1 MGQKELE
8 TIFENLFNPI
18 SNKDYGKYW
27 FVSNKKRK
35 PLKNAEEL
43 LEYVKQ
49 ESKEGCFINRYSN
62 LQEDLILEN
71 NIYLDF
77 DLTNKSY
84 LKQEKGLTTNVL
96 KELAS
101 KDVDSTVENP
111 VEKNNNQIIQ
121 QIQQKY
127 NNEYSEDNNFI
138 NGLNSFIDNLTTAE
152 IGVLTRYVK
161 AKESEEVKRLK
172 SANEVKQYY
181 IHKFTKGYL
190 EEPFKEAT
198 KTAKYFDSIGVKT
211 VLNWSGSKGLHL
223 RIPISK
229 INLEYGSLKDN
240 PENIK
245 LFLIA
250 LAELIETKIL
260 DKSRKNSSLDYN
272 VFCKGMQRVPTSKH
286 NKTLLYANFIE
297 PSFDYLEAVDYLE
310 TEEPVYI
317 PELIDVEENTEKLM
331 SSKIVAEAIEKAE
344 TETNNTT
351 NNSLN
356 IIEGNINYNF
366 TSTNKKLKEI
376 IAKVYLPS
384 CRNEVGFRIVH
395 LLKRSNFSKQEIE
408 DIFKEL
414 HQNSKDYKET
424 IQGSIDHAF
433 KTEKLVGLNNLVK
446 WIYENASSEV
456 KEEVVKYFLKEFSY
470 SEEVEE
476 TTIKEPLHIDETD
489 YKLIFRKTKKEE
501 LLIIKNFIAE
511 GYTLEIKPSKE
522 INFKKEGIIIA
533 KLKLKN
539 KDDAEEYV
547 EPSSQKKA
555 KLFEKTIKEKVN
567 FSFNME
573 ELFYKINNI
582 LISVLKEYEEEKL
595 LNETY
600 EQLNKTGETSVI
612 DFGRTKDYEYY
623 KQNNLTKKIYFVKE
637 GKKNS
642 QLTTIAK
649 ATIKNIEMVLDP
661 LKLFEPVYNV
671 KYYNG
676 VTEKTYT
683 LKNLTKEQVIEEFR
697 KSSCF
702 YKDVDIDTVLSSFI
716 LDAKE
721 YNKVSVKEE
730 VFLEGFFLVNGKVI
744 GNTNLPTKTPTKE
757 QLAEAINLLN
767 EIMKSRSKEGKRNDS
782 AVYRFMLWNPFSYCL
797 KELGFNKANYSLILQ
812 GTSGANKTGAT
823 TIGYLFY
830 RRKEQE
836 TSGSTVSVFGSK
848 LGENTFA
855 SVFDESEHLFILDEA
870 ETVMKKAIY
879 EKTVRSTKDRND
891 NKKIDVFHA
900 LNLPMFLLNEPQ
912 KPYKDYITNRYKV
925 IRYTNESF
933 ISSTAKKEFNKKY
946 VPEAEDTILNKLAI
960 IGKAFSERIIK
971 LIEAKDK
978 RLFNIEETTIEILK
992 EISAEAEV
1000 EFLPEMYETTIA
1012 SDRYNYDVQAE
1023 IKNLLNREFKNK
1035 VRRNKY
1041 NSSDFVESARNN
1053 DFDFLIYDNK
1063 KMIFFIVARKLTD
1076 YINMKLKEN
1085 LEIETILEVLGLKEE
1100 LIAEASEDNKEFK
1113 DYIKKSNK
1121 INGETKRGF
1130 KISIDN
1136 VIKKLF
1142 NFNLDFEE
1150 IAEDKSLN
1158 Y

>member
-1 MGQKELE
+1 M
-8 TIFENLFNPI
+8 
-18 SNKDYGKYW
+18 
-27 FVSNKKRK
+27 
-35 PLKNAEEL
+35 
-43 LEYVKQ
+43 
-49 ESKEGCFINRYSN
+49 
-62 LQEDLILEN
+62 
-71 NIYLDF
+71 
-77 DLTNKSY
+77 
-84 LKQEKGLTTNVL
+84 
-96 KELAS
+96 
-101 KDVDSTVENP
+101 
-111 VEKNNNQIIQ
+111 
-121 QIQQKY
+121 
-127 NNEYSEDNNFI
+127 
-138 NGLNSFIDNLTTAE
+138 
-152 IGVLTRYVK
+152 
-161 AKESEEVKRLK
+161 
-172 SANEVKQYY
+172 
-181 IHKFTKGYL
+181 
-190 EEPFKEAT
+190 
-198 KTAKYFDSIGVKT
+198 
-211 VLNWSGSKGLHL
+211 
-223 RIPISK
+223 
-229 INLEYGSLKDN
+229 
-240 PENIK
+240 
-245 LFLIA
+245 FLIA

-286 NKTLLYANFIE
+286 NKTLLYANFIK
-297 PSFDYLEAVDYLE
+297 PSFDYLKAVDYLE

-317 PELIDVEENTEKLM
+317 PEPIDVEENTEKLM
-331 SSKIVAEAIEKAE
+331 SSKIVAEAIKKAE

-351 NNSLN
+351 NNSSN

-366 TSTNKKLKEI
+366 TSTNKKLKEM

-424 IQGSIDHAF
+424 IQGSINHAF
-433 KTEKLVGLNNLVK
+433 KTEKLVGLNNLIN

-501 LLIIKNFIAE
+501 LFIIKDFIAE
-511 GYTLEIKPSKE
+511 GYTLEIKPSEE

-582 LISVLKEYEEEKL
+582 LISVLKEHEEEKQ
-595 LNETY
+595 LNEIY
-600 EQLNKTGETSVI
+600 EQLNKSEETTVI

-661 LKLFEPVYNV
+661 LELFEPVYNV
-671 KYYNG
+671 EFYNG

-744 GNTNLPTKTPTKE
+744 GNTNLPTKE
-757 QLAEAINLLN
+757 QLAEAIKLLN

>member
-1 MGQKELE
+1 MGQKKLE
-8 TIFENLFNPI
+8 TIFENLFDPI

-27 FVSNKKRK
+27 FVSNNKRE

-49 ESKEGCFINRYSN
+49 KSKEGCFINRYSN

-84 LKQEKGLTTNVL
+84 LKQEKGLTTDVL
-96 KELAS
+96 EELAS
-101 KDVDSTVENP
+101 KDVDSVVENP

-127 NNEYSEDNNFI
+127 NNDYSEDNNFI
-138 NGLNSFIDNLTTAE
+138 NGFNSFIDNLTTAE

-172 SANEVKQYY
+172 SANEVQQYY
-181 IHKFTKGYL
+181 IHKFTEGYL

-198 KTAKYFDSIGVKT
+198 KTAKYFDNIGVKT

-260 DKSRKNSSLDYN
+260 DKPRKNSSLDYN

-286 NKTLLYANFIE
+286 NKTLLYANFIK
-297 PSFDYLEAVDYLE
+297 PSFNYLEAVDYLE
-310 TEEPVYI
+310 TKEPVYI
-317 PELIDVEENTEKLM
+317 PEPIDVEENTEKLM
-331 SSKIVAEAIEKAE
+331 SSNIIAEAIKKAE
-344 TETNNTT
+344 TETNST
-351 NNSLN
+351 NNSSD

-366 TSTNKKLKEI
+366 TSTNKKLKEM

-424 IQGSIDHAF
+424 IQGSINHAF
-433 KTEKLVGLNNLVK
+433 KTEKLVGLNNLVN
-446 WIYENASSEV
+446 WINENASSEV

-476 TTIKEPLHIDETD
+476 TTINEPLHIDETD

-501 LLIIKNFIAE
+501 LFIIKDFIAE

-522 INFKKEGIIIA
+522 INFKKEGRIIA

-582 LISVLKEYEEEKL
+582 LISVLKEYEEEKQ

-600 EQLNKTGETSVI
+600 EQLNKTEETSII
-612 DFGRTKDYEYY
+612 DFGMTKDNEYY
-623 KQNNLTKKIYFVKE
+623 KQNNLTKKIYHVKA
-637 GKKNS
+637 GKKDS
-642 QLTTIAK
+642 QFTTIAK
-649 ATIKNIEMVLDP
+649 AIIKNIEMVLDP

-702 YKDVDIDTVLSSFI
+702 YKDIDIDNVLSAFI
-716 LDAKE
+716 IDGKE
-721 YNKVSVKEE
+721 FNKVSVKEE
-730 VFLEGFFLVNGKVI
+730 VYLEGFYLINGKVI

-767 EIMKSRSKEGKRNDS
+767 NVMKDRSKEGKRNDS
-782 AVYRFMLWNPFSYCL
+782 AVYRFMLWSPFSYCL

-812 GTSGANKTGAT
+812 GQSGANKTGAS

-830 RRKEQE
+830 GRNEKE
-836 TSGSTVSVFGSK
+836 TSGSTVSVLGSK
-848 LGENTFA
+848 LGENTFT
-855 SVFDESEHLFILDEA
+855 SIFDESEHLFILDEA

-879 EKTVRSTKDRND
+879 EQSVRSTKDRTD
-891 NKKIDVFHA
+891 NTKIDVFHA

-912 KPYKDYITNRYKV
+912 KPYKEYITNRYKV
-925 IRYTNESF
+925 IRYTNESV
-933 ISSTAKKEFNKKY
+933 ISKTQSKEFNKKY
-946 VPEAEDTILNKLAI
+946 VPEAEDTILNKLTI

-1000 EFLPEMYETTIA
+1000 EFLPEMYSTTIT

-1023 IKNLLNREFKNK
+1023 IKNLLNKEFKMKNK
-1035 VRRNKY
+1035 RNKY
-1041 NSSDFVESARNN
+1041 YSSDFVESARNN
-1053 DFDFLIYDNK
+1053 DFDFLIYDNERH
-1063 KMIFFIVARKLTD
+1063 IFFIVTRKLTD
-1076 YINMKLKEN
+1076 YINRKLKEN
-1085 LEIETILEVLGLKEE
+1085 IEIETILEVLGLKEE

-1113 DYIKKSNK
+1113 DYIKKPTK
-1121 INGETKRGF
+1121 VNGETKRGF
-1130 KISIDN
+1130 RISIYN
-1136 VIKKLF
+1136 VVKKLF
-1142 NFNLDFEE
+1142 NFNLDFKE

-1158 Y
+1158 

>member
-1 MGQKELE
+1 MGHKELK
-8 TIFENLFNPI
+8 TIFENLFDPI

-27 FVSNKKRK
+27 FVSNNKRK

-77 DLTNKSY
+77 DLTNISY

-101 KDVDSTVENP
+101 KDVDSAVENP

-181 IHKFTKGYL
+181 IHKFTEGYL

-297 PSFDYLEAVDYLE
+297 PSFNYLEAVDYLE

-366 TSTNKKLKEI
+366 TSTNKKLKEM

-433 KTEKLVGLNNLVK
+433 KTEKLVGLNNLIN

-501 LLIIKNFIAE
+501 LFIIKDFIAE

-612 DFGRTKDYEYY
+612 DFGKTKDNEYY

-637 GKKNS
+637 GKKDS

-683 LKNLTKEQVIEEFR
+683 LENLTKEQLIEEFR
-697 KSSCF
+697 KSSAF
-702 YKDVDIDTVLSSFI
+702 YKDIDIDNVLSAFI
-716 LDAKE
+716 IDGKE
-721 YNKVSVKEE
+721 FNKVSVREE
-730 VFLEGFFLVNGKVI
+730 VFLEGFYLINGKVI

-767 EIMKSRSKEGKRNDS
+767 NVMKDRSKEGKRNDS
-782 AVYRFMLWNPFSYCL
+782 AVYRFMLWSPFSYCL

-812 GTSGANKTGAT
+812 GQSGANKTGAS

-830 RRKEQE
+830 GRNEKE
-836 TSGSTVSVFGSK
+836 TSGSTVSVLGSK
-848 LGENTFA
+848 LGENTFT
-855 SVFDESEHLFILDEA
+855 SIFDESEHLFILDEA

-879 EKTVRSTKDRND
+879 EQSVRSTKDRTD
-891 NKKIDVFHA
+891 NTKIDVFHA

-912 KPYKDYITNRYKV
+912 KPYKEYITNRYKV
-925 IRYTNESF
+925 IRYTNESV
-933 ISSTAKKEFNKKY
+933 ISKTQSKEFNKKY
-946 VPEAEDTILNKLAI
+946 VPEAEDTILNKLTI

-1000 EFLPEMYETTIA
+1000 EFLPEMYSTTIT

-1023 IKNLLNREFKNK
+1023 IKNILNKEFKVKNK
-1035 VRRNKY
+1035 RNKY
-1041 NSSDFVESARNN
+1041 YSSDFVESARNN
-1053 DFDFLIYDNK
+1053 DFDFLIYDNERH
-1063 KMIFFIVARKLTD
+1063 IFFIVTRKLTD
-1076 YINMKLKEN
+1076 YINRKLKEN
-1085 LEIETILEVLGLKEE
+1085 IEIETILE
-1100 LIAEASEDNKEFK
+1100 SFR
-1113 DYIKKSNK
+1113 IKRR
-1121 INGETKRGF
+1121 IN
-1130 KISIDN
+1130 S
-1136 VIKKLF
+1136 
-1142 NFNLDFEE
+1142 
-1150 IAEDKSLN
+1150 
-1158 Y
+1158 

>member
-1 MGQKELE
+1 
-8 TIFENLFNPI
+8 
-18 SNKDYGKYW
+18 
-27 FVSNKKRK
+27 
-35 PLKNAEEL
+35 
-43 LEYVKQ
+43 
-49 ESKEGCFINRYSN
+49 
-62 LQEDLILEN
+62 
-71 NIYLDF
+71 
-77 DLTNKSY
+77 
-84 LKQEKGLTTNVL
+84 
-96 KELAS
+96 
-101 KDVDSTVENP
+101 
-111 VEKNNNQIIQ
+111 
-121 QIQQKY
+121 
-127 NNEYSEDNNFI
+127 
-138 NGLNSFIDNLTTAE
+138 
-152 IGVLTRYVK
+152 
-161 AKESEEVKRLK
+161 
-172 SANEVKQYY
+172 
-181 IHKFTKGYL
+181 
-190 EEPFKEAT
+190 
-198 KTAKYFDSIGVKT
+198 
-211 VLNWSGSKGLHL
+211 
-223 RIPISK
+223 
-229 INLEYGSLKDN
+229 
-240 PENIK
+240 
-245 LFLIA
+245 
-250 LAELIETKIL
+250 
-260 DKSRKNSSLDYN
+260 
-272 VFCKGMQRVPTSKH
+272 MQRVPTSKH

-297 PSFDYLEAVDYLE
+297 PSFNYLEAVDYLE
-310 TEEPVYI
+310 KEEPVYI
-317 PELIDVEENTEKLM
+317 PEPIDVEENTEKLM
-331 SSKIVAEAIEKAE
+331 SSKIVAEAIKKAE
-344 TETNNTT
+344 TETNST
-351 NNSLN
+351 NNSSD

-366 TSTNKKLKEI
+366 TSTNKKLKEM

-424 IQGSIDHAF
+424 IQGSINHAF
-433 KTEKLVGLNNLVK
+433 KTEKLVGLNNLVN
-446 WIYENASSEV
+446 WINENASSEV

-501 LLIIKNFIAE
+501 LFIIKDFIAE

-522 INFKKEGIIIA
+522 INFKKEGKIIA

-582 LISVLKEYEEEKL
+582 LISVLNEYEEEKQ

-600 EQLNKTGETSVI
+600 EQLNKTDETSII
-612 DFGRTKDYEYY
+612 DFGKTKYNEYY

-637 GKKNS
+637 GKKDS
-642 QLTTIAK
+642 QITTIAK

-697 KSSCF
+697 KSSAF
-702 YKDVDIDTVLSSFI
+702 YKDIDIDNVLSAFI
-716 LDAKE
+716 IDGKE
-721 YNKVSVKEE
+721 FNKVSVKEE
-730 VFLEGFFLVNGKVI
+730 VFLEGFYLINGKVI

-767 EIMKSRSKEGKRNDS
+767 NVMKDRSKEGKRNDS
-782 AVYRFMLWNPFSYCL
+782 AVYRFMLWSPFSYCL

-812 GTSGANKTGAT
+812 GQSGANKTGAS

-830 RRKEQE
+830 GRNEKE
-836 TSGSTVSVFGSK
+836 TSGSTVSVLGSK
-848 LGENTFA
+848 LGENTFT
-855 SVFDESEHLFILDEA
+855 SIFDESEHLFILDEA

-879 EKTVRSTKDRND
+879 EQSVRSTKDRTD
-891 NKKIDVFHA
+891 NTKIDVFHA

-912 KPYKDYITNRYKV
+912 KPYKEYITNRYKV
-925 IRYTNESF
+925 IRYTNESV
-933 ISSTAKKEFNKKY
+933 ISKTQSKEFNKKY
-946 VPEAEDTILNKLAI
+946 VPEAEDTILNKLTI

-1000 EFLPEMYETTIA
+1000 EFLPEMYSTTIT

-1023 IKNLLNREFKNK
+1023 IKNLLNKEFKMKNK
-1035 VRRNKY
+1035 RNKY
-1041 NSSDFVESARNN
+1041 YSSDFVESARNN
-1053 DFDFLIYDNK
+1053 DFDFLIYDNERH
-1063 KMIFFIVARKLTD
+1063 IFFIVTRKLTD
-1076 YINMKLKEN
+1076 YINRKLKEN
-1085 LEIETILEVLGLKEE
+1085 IEIETILEVLGLKEE

-1113 DYIKKSNK
+1113 DYIKKPTK
-1121 INGETKRGF
+1121 VNGETKRGF
-1130 KISIDN
+1130 RISIYN
-1136 VIKKLF
+1136 VVKKLF
-1142 NFNLDFEE
+1142 NFNLDF
-1150 IAEDKSLN
+1150 KRNS
-1158 Y
+1158 